1 MTLFTRMCGY
11 NRILALGSSAGGL
24 GEGGGGV
31 KVSRGPI
38 WEVPLRSSLNFSH
51 YEEGCTYSAVVTA
64 TVLLTRI
71 PDFLSGRTRCI
82 KSAFSAWVAISKKPP
97 RLLFSGVAPA
107 ALCPGNMLRCIY
119 LPTCGGAMQAPRRP
133 FLLWDAVASQ
143 ALPNLLLILL
153 AVNLLAFKIYEMHF
167 VLLALVVFLP
177 IPIRIFVVRAI

>member
-1 MTLFTRMCGY
+1 MTLFTRMSGY

-71 PDFLSGRTRCI
+71 PDFWSGRTRCI

-97 RLLFSGVAPA
+97 RLPCSVVAPA
-107 ALCPGNMLRCIY
+107 SLCPGNMLRGIY
-119 LPTCGGAMQAPRRP
+119 LPTCGGGATHATPRQKWQIP
-133 FLLWDAVASQ
+133 SFLVSHLVHKG
-143 ALPNLLLILL
+143 
-153 AVNLLAFKIYEMHF
+153 VNWPSAHF
-167 VLLALVVFLP
+167 SSGMRWA
-177 IPIRIFVVRAI
+177 AKQ